1 MEVAVLGSG
10 SAGNATLVR
19 SGDTTILLEA
29 GLSARQIAARAR
41 QAGFDPD
48 AVEGLFISHG
58 HTDHVQGAPVYSQ
71 RHKAVAFI
79 PDDAHEALCRARRG
93 RATRYHH
100 RESLVPGE
108 TVQVGCLRVRT
119 FPVPH
124 DAEQTMGFVV
134 EAEGMRFGYVTDLG
148 HVTTLV
154 VERLRGCDALLIE
167 MNHDPDL
174 LREGPYPWDLKQR
187 IASRHG
193 HLSNEQ
199 GAALLESA
207 LGSDTRVILLGH
219 LSEVNN
225 LPVIALGSARLA
237 VERAGRGD
245 VRVVPAEPHRPTT
258 AVRL

>member
-10 SAGNATLVR
+10 SKGNATLVR
-19 SGDTTILLEA
+19 SGRTTILLEA
-29 GLSARQIAARAR
+29 GFSARQIAIRAR
-41 QAGFDPD
+41 LAGFDPD
-48 AVEGLFISHG
+48 AVDALFVSHG
-58 HTDHVQGAPVYSQ
+58 HADHVQGASVYSR
-71 RHKAVAFI
+71 RHRSVAYL
-79 PDDAHEALCRARRG
+79 PDSAHEALCRSLRG
-93 RATRYHH
+93 RPVRYHA
-100 RESLVPGE
+100 RAGLAPGE
-108 TVQVGCLRVRT
+108 SVEIGSMTVRT

-124 DAEQTMGFVV
+124 DAEETMGFVV

-148 HVTTLV
+148 HVTALV

-199 GAALLESA
+199 GAALLEST

-219 LSEVNN
+219 LSETNN
-225 LPVIALGSARLA
+225 QPVIALNSARLA
-237 VERAGRGD
+237 VERLGRGD
-245 VRVVPAEPHRPTT
+245 VRVMPAEPHGPSP